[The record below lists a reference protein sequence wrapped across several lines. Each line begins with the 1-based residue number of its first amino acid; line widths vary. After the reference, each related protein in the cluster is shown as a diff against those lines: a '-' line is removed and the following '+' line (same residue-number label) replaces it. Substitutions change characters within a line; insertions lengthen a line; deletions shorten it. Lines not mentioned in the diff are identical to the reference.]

1 MFLFWLTVITLYL
14 QVLFKDLG
22 TIKNINLTEENPYVT
37 MTVPYDNDTMPVKMG
52 LFLDVDQVWVNYDT
66 NNDTYIEE
74 QVCNEANI

>member
-52 LFLDVDQVWVNYDT
+52 LFL
-66 NNDTYIEE
+66 
-74 QVCNEANI
+74 